1 MKVQTIPVGAYQ
13 TNAYLVLD
21 ETTGERMVV
30 DPGDGNGAL
39 LEYLKEQGFRIH
51 RIAVTH
57 GHLDHYADAA
67 GMAEFFQVPL
77 YFPKEEA
84 AYLSSPEAQR
94 GPYDAGVV
102 RQFENSLACRGR
114 LVSEGDS
121 IRLGSLCF
129 EVLVLPGHSA
139 AGMCLYERRQGV
151 LFAGDQLFAG
161 SIGRMDLYRGHGG
174 DLVRAV
180 QQKLLTLPDE
190 TLVLP
195 GHGPETTIG
204 REKQTNPFLSG
215 DALWDL

>member
-1 MKVQTIPVGAYQ
+1 MKVQAIPVGAYQ

-39 LEYLKEQGFRIH
+39 LEYLKEQDLQVH
-51 RIAVTH
+51 LIAITH
-57 GHLDHYADAA
+57 GHMDHYADAA
-67 GMAEFFQVPL
+67 PMAEFFQAPV
-77 YFPKEEA
+77 YFPKEEE
-84 AYLSSPEAQR
+84 AYLSSSEAQR

-121 IRLGSLCF
+121 ILLGSLCF
-129 EVLVLPGHSA
+129 EVLILPGHSA
-139 AGMCLYERRQGV
+139 AGMCLYERREGV

-161 SIGRMDLYRGHGG
+161 SIGRMDLYRGDGG
-174 DLVRAV
+174 DLIRSVR
-180 QQKLLTLPDE
+180 QKLLTLPEE

-195 GHGPETTIG
+195 GHGPETVIG
-204 REKQTNPFLSG
+204 REKKTNPFLSG